1 MDEGRNMILLFPS
14 LVEGVH
20 TQIGL
25 ETFKPTMHIFYSQ
38 RVVDLPNDGLPKW
51 SEHEDSHLVGQLEE
65 D

>member
-14 LVEGVH
+14 LIEEVH
-20 TQIGL
+20 TEIGR
-25 ETFKPTMHIFYSQ
+25 EAFKPQMHIFYSQ

-51 SEHEDSHLVGQLEE
+51 SEHENSHLIGPLEE